1 MQLTVIDTLLTV
13 EPVSA
18 HVGAPPAW
26 TQPALLAGAVARER
40 GMALFQTLSHMLT
53 SVGWVVHRST
63 QQTVP
68 LSELHATLTRNDAAL
83 ARMVSL
89 LADGVPQ
96 EAEAMLDAWWQ
107 CSAPSP
113 DGRSRV
119 ALIATL
125 QSAEPNILTAKLRAV
140 GLPQPS
146 WQWLLPQPAQAVTLS
161 TLEMMLNAE
170 VYASVAATL
179 AERTRDSADAVR
191 TMQI

>member
-26 TQPALLAGAVARER
+26 THPALLAGAVAKER

-63 QQTVP
+63 QQAVP
-68 LSELHATLTRNDAAL
+68 LAELHPTLTKTDTAL
-83 ARMVSL
+83 ARLISL
-89 LADGVPQ
+89 LVDGVPN
-96 EAEAMLDAWWQ
+96 EAEALLDAWWR
-107 CSAPSP
+107 CSVPSP
-113 DGRSRV
+113 DGQARV

-125 QSAEPNILTAKLRAV
+125 QSAAPGILIAKLRAV
-140 GLPQPS
+140 GLPRTSWRWLMPQPS
-146 WQWLLPQPAQAVTLS
+146 QAVTVS

-170 VYASVAATL
+170 VYASVADTL
-179 AERTRDSADAVR
+179 AERTRGAVAGVR
-191 TMQI
+191 TMQL